1 MQNSERPTSALVWLA
16 LFTSFGTLICCALP
30 ALLVTLGAGAVVA
43 GLVTAVPQIV
53 AISIYKDYVFAA
65 AGVLL
70 LAAAIMRY
78 ASRNAPCP
86 RDPFEADACRRLRR
100 VGGWILAAAGAVYA
114 VGFFF
119 AYVAIYVLG

>member
-1 MQNSERPTSALVWLA
+1 MENTERPTSALAWLA

-30 ALLVTLGAGAVVA
+30 AMLVTLGMGAVVA
-43 GLVTAVPQIV
+43 GLVSAVPQIV
-53 AISIYKDYVFAA
+53 AISVYKDHVFAG

-70 LAAAIMRY
+70 LIAGAARY
-78 ASRNAPCP
+78 ATRNAPCP
-86 RDPFEADACRRLRR
+86 TDPAAADACRRLR
-100 VGGWILAAAGAVYA
+100 GISGWMLAAAGIVYV

>member
-1 MQNSERPTSALVWLA
+1 MQNSERPASALVWLA

-30 ALLVTLGAGAVVA
+30 ALLVALGAGAVVA

-53 AISIYKDYVFAA
+53 VISIYKDYVFAA

-78 ASRNAPCP
+78 ATRNAPCP
-86 RDPFEADACRRLRR
+86 LDPFEADACRRLRR

-119 AYVAIYVLG
+119 AYAAIYVLG

>member
-1 MQNSERPTSALVWLA
+1 LQNTERPTSALVWLA

-30 ALLVTLGAGAVVA
+30 AMLVALGAGAVVA

-53 AISIYKDYVFAA
+53 AVSIYKDYVFAA

-70 LAAAIMRY
+70 LAAAVMRY
-78 ASRNAPCP
+78 ATRNAPCP
-86 RDPFEADACRRLRR
+86 ADPREADACRRLRR
-100 VGGWILAAAGAVYA
+100 LTGWILGTAGLVYA

-119 AYVAIYVLG
+119 AYIAIYVLG

>member
-1 MQNSERPTSALVWLA
+1 MQNSERPASALVWLA

-30 ALLVTLGAGAVVA
+30 ALLVMLGAGAVVA

-53 AISIYKDYVFAA
+53 AISIYKDYVFAG

-70 LAAAIMRY
+70 LAAALMKY
-78 ASRNAPCP
+78 ATRHAPCP
-86 RDPFEADACRRLRR
+86 IDPLEADACRRLRR
-100 VGGWILAAAGAVYA
+100 VSGGILAAAGIVYA

>member
-1 MQNSERPTSALVWLA
+1 MQNAQRPTSTLAWLA

-30 ALLVTLGAGAVVA
+30 AMLVTLGAGAVVA
-43 GLVTAVPQIV
+43 GMVTAMPQIV
-53 AISIYKDYVFAA
+53 AISIYKDYVFAG

-70 LAAAIMRY
+70 LIAAAARF
-78 ASRNAPCP
+78 AARNAPCP
-86 RDPFEADACRRLRR
+86 ADPAAADACRRLRG
-100 VGGWILAAAGAVYA
+100 VSGWMLATAGIVYA

>member
-1 MQNSERPTSALVWLA
+1 VENAERPNSALAWLA

-30 ALLVTLGAGAVVA
+30 AMLVTLGAGAVMA
-43 GLVTAVPQIV
+43 GLVTAVPEIV
-53 AISIYKDYVFAA
+53 AISVYKDYVFAG

-70 LAAAIMRY
+70 LAAAAARY
-78 ASRNAPCP
+78 ATRNAPCP
-86 RDPFEADACRRLRR
+86 VEPAAADACRRLRR
-100 VGGWILAAAGAVYA
+100 VSGWLLATAGTVYA

>member
-1 MQNSERPTSALVWLA
+1 MENTERPGSALAWLA

-30 ALLVTLGAGAVVA
+30 AMLVTLGAGAVVA
-43 GLVTAVPQIV
+43 GLVTAAPQIV
-53 AISIYKDYVFAA
+53 AISVYKDYVFAG

-70 LAAAIMRY
+70 LIAAGARY

-86 RDPFEADACRRLRR
+86 ADPAAADACRRLRR
-100 VGGWILAAAGAVYA
+100 VSGWLLAAAGTVYA

-119 AYVAIYVLG
+119 AYLAIYVLA